1 MKFETRSKR
10 RFGNVVERAVI
21 LCDGETFSVDETLLP
36 RKSNQLSGPQVSR
49 AGVLADDKKESP
61 SLCYGRLQRRA
72 NGTSSGRSQQF
83 FVYRERRSAGPL
95 FGPNST
101 DSPYGSVYPLGPLG
115 L

>member
-1 MKFETRSKR
+1 
-10 RFGNVVERAVI
+10 
-21 LCDGETFSVDETLLP
+21 LLP

-83 FVYRERRSAGPL
+83 FVYRERRSTGPL
-95 FGPNST
+95 VGPNST

>member
-61 SLCYGRLQRRA
+61 SLCYGRLPQARAAANNSSSTGSGGPPVRRPPGWSPIA
-72 NGTSSGRSQQF
+72 PIRRTGPF
-83 FVYRERRSAGPL
+83 IHWVHWVYE
-95 FGPNST
+95 
-101 DSPYGSVYPLGPLG
+101 
-115 L
+115 

>member
-49 AGVLADDKKESP
+49 AGVLSDDKKESP
-61 SLCYGRLQRRA
+61 SLCYGRLPQARA
-72 NGTSSGRSQQF
+72 AANNSSSTGSGGPPVPPPPGWSPIAPIPRTGP
-83 FVYRERRSAGPL
+83 VIPLVPWASA
-95 FGPNST
+95 
-101 DSPYGSVYPLGPLG
+101 
-115 L
+115 